1 MRLNNSITDVPG
13 ILVGQA
19 QDQKA
24 LTGCTVVM
32 CIDGA
37 VGGVDQRGGAPG
49 TRETDAL
56 RPMHLVEKI
65 HAVVL
70 AGGSAFGLDAST
82 GVMRFLEEKKVGF
95 DTGFAKVPIVA
106 SAVIFDLGIGD
117 PKIRPD
123 ADMGYLAC
131 SNASRNRPSEGNYG
145 AGIGAT
151 VGKILGMKYA
161 MKSGIGTASKD
172 LGSGIIVGAITAVN
186 AFGDVVDPETNRM
199 IAGVQIPAIMNKN
212 AKVSKSSN
220 PTLDLLSSFLGSAS
234 VKFTARQNTVIG
246 VVATNAILTKEAAN
260 KVAQMAHNGI
270 ARTIRPAH
278 TMMDGDTIF
287 VLASGKKKADISIIG
302 SFAAEVVAE
311 SIISAV
317 KSCTRIND
325 IQSYNELH

>member
-117 PKIRPD
+117 PKTRPD

>member
-1 MRLNNSITDVPG
+1 MHLNNSITDVPG

-32 CIDGA
+32 CMDGA

-95 DTGFAKVPIVA
+95 DTGYAKVPIVA

-117 PKIRPD
+117 PKTRPD

-131 SNASRNRPSEGNYG
+131 SNASTNRPSEGNYG

-186 AFGDVVDPETNRM
+186 AFGDVVDPETNQM
-199 IAGVQIPAIMNKN
+199 IAGVQIPAIISKN
-212 AKVSKSSN
+212 AKVPQSSN
-220 PTLDLLSSFLGSAS
+220 PTLDLLSSFIGSAS

-246 VVATNAILTKEAAN
+246 VVATNAILTKEEAN

-287 VLASGKKKADISIIG
+287 VLASGRKKADINIVG
-302 SFAAEVVAE
+302 SFAAEVVAA
-311 SIISAV
+311 SIITAV
-317 KSCTRIND
+317 KSATRIIH

>member
-172 LGSGIIVGAITAVN
+172 LGSGIIVGAITSVN
-186 AFGDVVDPETNRM
+186 AFGDVVDPETNQM
-199 IAGVQIPAIMNKN
+199 IAGVQIPAIKNKN

>member
-24 LTGCTVVM
+24 LTGCTVVLSM
-32 CIDGA
+32 DGA

-70 AGGSAFGLDAST
+70 AGGSAFGLDASS

-95 DTGFAKVPIVA
+95 DTGYVKVPIVA

-123 ADMGYLAC
+123 AEMGFLAC
-131 SNASRNRPSEGNYG
+131 SNASTDRPFEGNYG

-151 VGKILGMKYA
+151 VGKVLGMKYA
-161 MKSGIGTASKD
+161 MKSGIGTASKY
-172 LGSGIIVGAITAVN
+172 LGSGIVVGAITVVN
-186 AFGDVVDPETNRM
+186 AFGDVVDPETNQL
-199 IAGVQIPAIMNKN
+199 IAGVQIPAIMRK
-212 AKVSKSSN
+212 KTKIMQSTN
-220 PTLDLLSSFLGSAS
+220 PTLDLLSSFLGSTS
-234 VKFTARQNTVIG
+234 VKFTTRQNTVIS
-246 VVATNAILTKEAAN
+246 VVATNAILTKEGAN

-287 VLASGKKKADISIIG
+287 VLATGKKKADISIVG
-302 SFAAEVVAE
+302 SFAAEVMAE
-311 SIISAV
+311 SIISAA
-317 KSCTRIND
+317 KSCTGIHD

>member
-117 PKIRPD
+117 PKTRPD

-172 LGSGIIVGAITAVN
+172 LGSGIIVGAITSVN